1 MARETLAFCARPENL
16 RVDDAAREVWL
27 SELLNFYPEDFVP
40 AHGASL
46 VDYVNRTL
54 GLTLPLGY
62 AVRFTPY
69 DSTVASQ
76 R

>member
-1 MARETLAFCARPENL
+1 M
-16 RVDDAAREVWL
+16 VWL

-40 AHGASL
+40 AHGTSL

-54 GLTLPLGY
+54 GLSLPPDY
-62 AVRFTPY
+62 TVRFTPY
-69 DSTVASQ
+69 DWTVAHQ